1 MTNVILLLLLVVTS
15 LIFSAFFSGME
26 IAYISSNKLKIELD
40 NKKGEWS
47 AKIVSFFSKS
57 PNYMITAI
65 DSLGCSDSV
74 VIAIS
79 RTHNSKGLSIAQDPT
94 YNIDNLSLV
103 TYLCNRNTYKVIQ
116 VIKTDLEP

>member
-57 PNYMITAI
+57 PDWFIATMLIGNNIA
-65 DSLGCSDSV
+65 LV
-74 VIAIS
+74 VYTLRMADLLSPILNNWGL
-79 RTHNSKGLSIAQDPT
+79 NSTSI
-94 YNIDNLSLV
+94 LL
-103 TYLCNRNTYKVIQ
+103 IQ
-116 VIKTDLEP
+116 TMFSTFFYFSFC